1 MYLRNGTD
9 FVGRPSDWG
18 AEQNSLYE
26 RDRYHQPSDEL
37 TADWDFSGM
46 VQDARFGFFA
56 GLLIADADA
65 VPAWRPGDEFEAAR
79 LEALNALANQ
89 VE

>member
-1 MYLRNGTD
+1 
-9 FVGRPSDWG
+9 
-18 AEQNSLYE
+18 
-26 RDRYHQPSDEL
+26 
-37 TADWDFSGM
+37 M